1 MKKKRTRF
9 LNLNMPAG
17 FSFIRVVLLLV
28 VAAFF
33 VNAYLSVRMLEHT
46 NSLVKGSFSYLVWQ
60 LNFGTIIVVLLI
72 TLTFILHR
80 GFGALARINAILD
93 QIIKGDYSQRIYLRK
108 KDFLQPFIAKVNKL
122 LDILEKSSP
131 KK

>member
-1 MKKKRTRF
+1 MKKRRTRF
-9 LNLNMPAG
+9 LSLNMPAG
-17 FSFIRVVLLLV
+17 FGFVRTVLLLV

-33 VNAYLSVRMLEHT
+33 VNAYLSVRMLEHSA
-46 NSLVKGSFSYLVWQ
+46 NMLKGGTSYLIWQ

-108 KDFLQPFIAKVNKL
+108 KDFLQPFITRVNKI
-122 LDILEKSSP
+122 LDLLEKGSS